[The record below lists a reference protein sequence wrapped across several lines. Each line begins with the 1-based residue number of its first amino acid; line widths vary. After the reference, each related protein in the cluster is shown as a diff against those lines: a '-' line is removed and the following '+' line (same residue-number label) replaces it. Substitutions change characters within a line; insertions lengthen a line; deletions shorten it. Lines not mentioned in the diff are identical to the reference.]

1 MSKPQVITPATQE
14 KTAVEEFAGLNY
26 RPGVLDL
33 KSQHL
38 IAWSAALLAD
48 CQP

>member
-1 MSKPQVITPATQE
+1 MADIQALTQKE
-14 KTAVEEFAGLNY
+14 EMAAAQEFAGLHW

-38 IAWSAALLAD
+38 IAWSAALLTD